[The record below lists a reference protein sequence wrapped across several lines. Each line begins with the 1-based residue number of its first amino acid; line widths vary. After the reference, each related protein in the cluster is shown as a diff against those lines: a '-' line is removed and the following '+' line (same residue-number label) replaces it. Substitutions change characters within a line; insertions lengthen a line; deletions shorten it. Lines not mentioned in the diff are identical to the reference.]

1 MWRRCQVLTMRL
13 EPEERRNYVHS
24 QLDDYG
30 RLYMSCLEMFVQ
42 KLWCKQ
48 RLLIR
53 TNRIY
58 EEKLSTISEII
69 GSQKSNEVLNATK
82 NDCDKI
88 DNIIQKMHR
97 IIFIPPN
104 KDSDLHI
111 LNDLLSRE
119 AEETLWEDDDDDE
132 DEDLTPPPSAVN
144 HHYHHAYRQ
153 VSNCVPS
160 SHNAAHSR
168 NVSASSREPSA
179 RVINASVR
187 KQQQQQLQQQ
197 QQHQA
202 NRRDLIES
210 KNNGHCISSSS
221 VSQPNSN
228 NSSPS
233 RRMASNESN
242 HHNSS
247 AAALSSIEGRRVS
260 NVSTDGEVA
269 NLLGSSVGR
278 DGTLGRRSSS
288 KRANGGSSSAG
299 SNGSTSGGSVSKK
312 SRNNRTKDD
321 KEIVKCCAQPDCE
334 YIERD
339 NANNMRKHYRNWHDD
354 IEYPTT
360 PYVKKE
366 MNTEMVNQYLH
377 NWMVQRKKRQPLA
390 GRNRE
395 MGSRPST
402 DSWPSM
408 STLDGVLMYQ
418 EDQNE
423 DEDYEINDHLIS
435 LTKTEKSQ
443 ENSTA
448 SSASAT
454 TTTTQHDNN

>member
-1 MWRRCQVLTMRL
+1 MRL

-58 EEKLSTISEII
+58 EEKLATISEII
-69 GSQKSNEVLNATK
+69 GKKSNEVLNATK

-88 DNIIQKMHR
+88 ENIIQKMHR

-119 AEETLWEDDDDDE
+119 AEETLWEDDDDEDE
-132 DEDLTPPPSAVN
+132 DEDLTPPPSAAN

-153 VSNCVPS
+153 QQVNNCVPS

-187 KQQQQQLQQQ
+187 RQQQQQQQQQLQQ

-210 KNNGHCISSSS
+210 NSKNNNGHCISSS

-233 RRMASNESN
+233 RRMASNESNN

-299 SNGSTSGGSVSKK
+299 SNGSTSGSVSKK

-321 KEIVKCCAQPDCE
+321 KEIVKCCAQHECE

-339 NANNMRKHYRNWHDD
+339 NANNMRKHYRNWHDN

-360 PYVKKE
+360 PYMKKE
-366 MNTEMVNQYLH
+366 MNTEMVNQFLH